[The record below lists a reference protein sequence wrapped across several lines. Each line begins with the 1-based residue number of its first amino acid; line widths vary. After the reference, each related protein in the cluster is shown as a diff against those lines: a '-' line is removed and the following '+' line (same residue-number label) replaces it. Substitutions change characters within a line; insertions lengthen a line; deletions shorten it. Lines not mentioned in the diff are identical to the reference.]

1 MTLHLT
7 TKLLQ
12 NEENDFKTKRQLVGW
27 KNILANHISVQ
38 MSISKM
44 YKELI
49 QLNSQKKSKYLTEKW
64 AKDRI
69 HTSSKKTHR
78 EFPGGPL
85 VRTLHFHCREHGF
98 SPWSGN

>member
-49 QLNSQKKSKYLTEKW
+49 Q
-64 AKDRI
+64 
-69 HTSSKKTHR
+69 TSPQEEDK
-78 EFPGGPL
+78 
-85 VRTLHFHCREHGF
+85 
-98 SPWSGN
+98 

>member
-12 NEENDFKTKRQLVGW
+12 NEGNDFKTKRQLVGW

-49 QLNSQKKSKYLTEKW
+49 Q
-64 AKDRI
+64 
-69 HTSSKKTHR
+69 TSPQEEDK
-78 EFPGGPL
+78 
-85 VRTLHFHCREHGF
+85 
-98 SPWSGN
+98 